1 MPGADDVCLK
11 PLVHMHMHVRMHDMH
26 MHMCMCMYL
35 CMSLRLLCTRLGA
48 RRGTLLPEGTSVQQ
62 AARFRTAQPSACSRR
77 LSAQTDRPAT
87 VAATLALPAL
97 APAAAAR
104 LLCAASQPLVLAGA
118 QPRSR
123 GGSRS
128 RRGRR
133 RWRPRARAR
142 PTAILRDPPP
152 VMAATS
158 CPRRLRSAA
167 PFTQTHQHDA
177 PPRQLKQPLTKNLTA
192 SPASQASPDVRGYC
206 GRRFHVQPW
215 HAFHVV
221 PKLYFFSRGRNTA

>member
-26 MHMCMCMYL
+26 MHMHMHMHAHAMHMHMHTHMHMCMHMHMHMYMCMHIYM

-177 PPRQLKQPLTKNLTA
+177 PPRQL
-192 SPASQASPDVRGYC
+192 
-206 GRRFHVQPW
+206 
-215 HAFHVV
+215 
-221 PKLYFFSRGRNTA
+221 